1 MSAAFDLI
9 VFDWDGTLADSTGP
23 IVAGMQRA
31 IAALGLPPRD
41 DDAIRALIGLGFRDG
56 LQLLYPDRD
65 PARLEAE
72 LLACRES
79 RTKLMQERSEVEE
92 PQEQNL
98 TEGDQPTDPEPA
110 TTAAVATRD
119 PEDCS

>member
-1 MSAAFDLI
+1 MKKTLI
-9 VFDWDGTLADSTGP
+9 LALVLAPLTFSFSGC
-23 IVAGMQRA
+23 ASKKRMKA
-31 IAALGLPPRD
+31 
-41 DDAIRALIGLGFRDG
+41 
-56 LQLLYPDRD
+56 
-65 PARLEAE
+65 LEAE

-98 TEGDQPTDPEPA
+98 TEGDEPTAPEPA